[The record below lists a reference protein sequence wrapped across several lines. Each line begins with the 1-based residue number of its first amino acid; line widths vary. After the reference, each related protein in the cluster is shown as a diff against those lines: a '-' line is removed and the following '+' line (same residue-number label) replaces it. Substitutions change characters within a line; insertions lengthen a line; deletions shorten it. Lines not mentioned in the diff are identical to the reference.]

1 MSDGQDST
9 SCHEQRAIHHQTEAL
24 LPGAVETSAARSK
37 LQGRRKHCSL
47 KDIAS
52 ASVPH
57 CRDGAAA
64 SVPHCR
70 DGTAASVPHCR
81 DGAAASVPHCRD
93 GTAASVPHCRD
104 GAAASVSAAGMAL
117 QPQSQLQG
125 RRCSLH
131 VDADQTL
138 IALFMVSA
146 GRKNQ
151 IQSKGNL

>member
-81 DGAAASVPHCRD
+81 DGAAASV
-93 GTAASVPHCRD
+93 
-104 GAAASVSAAGMAL
+104 SAAGMAL